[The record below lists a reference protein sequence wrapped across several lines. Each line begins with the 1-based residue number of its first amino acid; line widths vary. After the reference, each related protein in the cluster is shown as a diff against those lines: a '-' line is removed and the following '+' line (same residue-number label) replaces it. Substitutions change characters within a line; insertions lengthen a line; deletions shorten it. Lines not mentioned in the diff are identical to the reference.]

1 MKITQR
7 GQIKSATKIMINQL
21 IHIEKCGISILG
33 WQIPCCQFMMDKYSL
48 SGKTL
53 KSYAPACMRVL
64 ARRPA
69 YAARRNGLNTFLEEY
84 YLDKN
89 MNEPSEK
96 IWPHCVR
103 QRYARRPSFFPYVQQ
118 QLLGNDFVSCNDKS
132 FCIKMHSTSWLP
144 N

>member
-69 YAARRNGLNTFLEEY
+69 YAARRNGLKSFLEEY

-89 MNEPSEK
+89 MNEP
-96 IWPHCVR
+96 
-103 QRYARRPSFFPYVQQ
+103 
-118 QLLGNDFVSCNDKS
+118 
-132 FCIKMHSTSWLP
+132 
-144 N
+144 